1 MQIQQY
7 LQNCYLRFDEKGRQ
21 IRDLGRQQ
29 YEISLIPVPTFTHSS
44 IHYPFIIDSSNH
56 PIIEPHSVID
66 LTISSDTY
74 SMECLVIIE
83 RWNVDEE
90 KEERYGASFIVID
103 GKEGIVIRLVI
114 TAARVGIE
122 LRKQNLVIYRSV
134 DKMESINQ
142 SISSDVLHFI
152 LFCAGRMEAI
162 EMALLAVKL
171 LSDN

>member
-1 MQIQQY
+1 MLHFITTAF
-7 LQNCYLRFDEKGRQ
+7 RFYFQLMR
-21 IRDLGRQQ
+21 
-29 YEISLIPVPTFTHSS
+29 
-44 IHYPFIIDSSNH
+44 
-56 PIIEPHSVID
+56 
-66 LTISSDTY
+66 
-74 SMECLVIIE
+74 
-83 RWNVDEE
+83 NVDEE

-162 EMALLAVKL
+162 EMALLAVNAGSTDLKSILLLSTARNKTEEAKNNKL
-171 LSDN
+171 LD

>member
-1 MQIQQY
+1 
-7 LQNCYLRFDEKGRQ
+7 
-21 IRDLGRQQ
+21 
-29 YEISLIPVPTFTHSS
+29 
-44 IHYPFIIDSSNH
+44 
-56 PIIEPHSVID
+56 
-66 LTISSDTY
+66 
-74 SMECLVIIE
+74 MECLVIIE

-162 EMALLAVKL
+162 EMALLAVNAGSTDLKSILLLSTARNKTEEAKNNKL
-171 LSDN
+171 LD